1 MTQICLTCCV
11 CFEGIDFCL
20 ESSDGSRLTA
30 DGVTE
35 AVNPAVSAADVIAQ
49 VIVPARE
56 IVVAILIDHCTHQVW
71 PLAKIFLAFE
81 YLVQVRRGEGI
92 ATLGRIITSF
102 CLGCFNLSKR

>member
-1 MTQICLTCCV
+1 MCLTCCV

-81 YLVQVRRGEGI
+81 YFFFKIKDMDISLNLRANHVRP
-92 ATLGRIITSF
+92 TNQT
-102 CLGCFNLSKR
+102 